1 MPRPVVPAAGRA
13 GLNLFEL
20 ATEVRMDATRHLTAL
35 AGDASMCAIGRS
47 GRSFPA
53 AKYHE
58 GRQAAA
64 GQARR
69 LLRDG
74 GAGIAGSPAS
84 AGSAGPSPGENSAE
98 SLAPAPHDAGADDSV
113 AQALAGVTSHWQQML
128 ADAEAKGPDWV
139 AYATGGLD
147 ALAEISEQPR

>member
-1 MPRPVVPAAGRA
+1 MSETP
-13 GLNLFEL
+13 LFVR
-20 ATEVRMDATRHLTAL
+20 ATEIRADAVRHLTAL

-64 GQARR
+64 SQVRR
-69 LLRDG
+69 AVRS
-74 GAGIAGSPAS
+74 GAPRSGTPQW
-84 AGSAGPSPGENSAE
+84 
-98 SLAPAPHDAGADDSV
+98 ADDV
-113 AQALAGVTSHWQQML
+113 PVTEPQVLADVRAQWQQTL
-128 ADAEAKGPDWV
+128 ESAQSKGPDWV

-147 ALAEISEQPR
+147 ALSDITDASAVR

>member
-1 MPRPVVPAAGRA
+1 MPSPLRPSDDRA
-13 GLNLFEL
+13 GLSAFEV
-20 ATEVRMDATRHLTAL
+20 ATEVRVDATRHLSAL

-69 LLRDG
+69 VLR
-74 GAGIAGSPAS
+74 GSPAS
-84 AGSAGPSPGENSAE
+84 TAGSAGSDGLAAE
-98 SLAPAPHDAGADDSV
+98 GKGADDSV
-113 AQALAGVTSHWQQML
+113 AQALAGVTSEWRQML
-128 ADAEAKGPDWV
+128 ASAEAKGPDWV

-147 ALAEISEQPR
+147 ALAEISEPTG

>member
-1 MPRPVVPAAGRA
+1 MIRPADDHVALSP
-13 GLNLFEL
+13 FEV

-69 LLRDG
+69 VLRG
-74 GAGIAGSPAS
+74 GS
-84 AGSAGPSPGENSAE
+84 AGSAGPSDG
-98 SLAPAPHDAGADDSV
+98 HRADESV
-113 AQALAGVTSHWQQML
+113 AEALDGVTSQWRQML

-147 ALAEISEQPR
+147 ALAEISEPPRPADRPS

>member
-1 MPRPVVPAAGRA
+1 MPGPVQPSRDRAGPSPGDRA
-13 GLNLFEL
+13 GLSPFEV

-69 LLRDG
+69 LLRG
-74 GAGIAGSPAS
+74 RS
-84 AGSAGPSPGENSAE
+84 AGSVEPPDGDSVDG
-98 SLAPAPHDAGADDSV
+98 SV
-113 AQALAGVTSHWQQML
+113 AQALAGVTSDWQQML

-147 ALAEISEQPR
+147 ALAEISETAA

>member
-1 MPRPVVPAAGRA
+1 MAEPTAAPEPTPAQGPPARQPHPATDLLERA
-13 GLNLFEL
+13 TAL
-20 ATEVRMDATRHLTAL
+20 RQDAVHHLTLL

-64 GQARR
+64 SQVRR
-69 LLRDG
+69 ALRTTPTPDVLDG
-74 GAGIAGSPAS
+74 LRH
-84 AGSAGPSPGENSAE
+84 E
-98 SLAPAPHDAGADDSV
+98 
-113 AQALAGVTSHWQQML
+113 WQQTL
-128 ADAEAKGPDWV
+128 DSARGQDWV

-147 ALAEISEQPR
+147 ALADLAEPRSSGGSAYPKRPEM

>member
-1 MPRPVVPAAGRA
+1 MTHRPLRPTDDRA
-13 GLNLFEL
+13 GLSPFEV
-20 ATEVRMDATRHLTAL
+20 ATEVRMDATTHLTAL

-47 GRSFPA
+47 GRSVPA

-69 LLRDG
+69 LLRDSPG
-74 GAGIAGSPAS
+74 GTSAGSPAGCTS
-84 AGSAGPSPGENSAE
+84 PSEM
-98 SLAPAPHDAGADDSV
+98 DGARDSV
-113 AQALAGVTSHWQQML
+113 AQALAGVTSDWQQML

-147 ALAEISEQPR
+147 ALAEISDQPR

>member
-1 MPRPVVPAAGRA
+1 MPSPLRPSDDRA
-13 GLNLFEL
+13 GLSPFEV
-20 ATEVRMDATRHLTAL
+20 ATEVRLDATKHLTAL

-69 LLRDG
+69 VLRGRSTGAAGPTGAATSTSSSGSAG
-74 GAGIAGSPAS
+74 GAG
-84 AGSAGPSPGENSAE
+84 PSSGERS
-98 SLAPAPHDAGADDSV
+98 ADDSV
-113 AQALAGVTSHWQQML
+113 AQALAGLTSQWRTIL
-128 ADAEAKGPDWV
+128 ADGEARGPDWV

-147 ALAEISEQPR
+147 ALAEISDHPR

>member
-1 MPRPVVPAAGRA
+1 MRGYVRSSGDRA
-13 GLNLFEL
+13 GLSPFEV

-69 LLRDG
+69 LLR
-74 GAGIAGSPAS
+74 ASS
-84 AGSAGPSPGENSAE
+84 AGGVEPSDGDSV
-98 SLAPAPHDAGADDSV
+98 DGSV
-113 AQALAGVTSHWQQML
+113 AQALAGVTSDWQQML

-147 ALAEISEQPR
+147 ALAEISETDA

>member
-1 MPRPVVPAAGRA
+1 MSETP
-13 GLNLFEL
+13 LFVR
-20 ATEVRMDATRHLTAL
+20 ATEIRADAVRHLTAL

-64 GQARR
+64 SQVRR
-69 LLRDG
+69 AVRS
-74 GAGIAGSPAS
+74 GAPRSG
-84 AGSAGPSPGENSAE
+84 
-98 SLAPAPHDAGADDSV
+98 APRSGTPQWADDV
-113 AQALAGVTSHWQQML
+113 PVTEPQVLADVRGQWQQTL
-128 ADAEAKGPDWV
+128 ESAQSKGPDWV

-147 ALAEISEQPR
+147 ALSDITDASAER

>member
-1 MPRPVVPAAGRA
+1 MSETP
-13 GLNLFEL
+13 LFVR
-20 ATEVRMDATRHLTAL
+20 ATEIRADAVRHLTAL

-64 GQARR
+64 SQVRR
-69 LLRDG
+69 AVRS
-74 GAGIAGSPAS
+74 GAPRSG
-84 AGSAGPSPGENSAE
+84 
-98 SLAPAPHDAGADDSV
+98 APQSADDV
-113 AQALAGVTSHWQQML
+113 PVTEPQVLADVRGQWQQTL
-128 ADAEAKGPDWV
+128 ESAQSKGPDWV

-147 ALAEISEQPR
+147 ALSDITDASAVR

>member
-1 MPRPVVPAAGRA
+1 MSGPVMPADDRA
-13 GLNLFEL
+13 GLSPFEV
-20 ATEVRMDATRHLTAL
+20 ATQVRMDATTHLTAL

-69 LLRDG
+69 LLRNSPG
-74 GAGIAGSPAS
+74 GTSAGSPA
-84 AGSAGPSPGENSAE
+84 GSASPSEMDG
-98 SLAPAPHDAGADDSV
+98 AGGSV
-113 AQALAGVTSHWQQML
+113 AAALAGVTSNWQQML

-147 ALAEISEQPR
+147 ALAEISDQPR

>member
-1 MPRPVVPAAGRA
+1 MSQPRRPAQPARPADDRA
-13 GLNLFEL
+13 GLSPFEV
-20 ATEVRMDATRHLTAL
+20 ATEVRVDATTHLTAL

-69 LLRDG
+69 VLR
-74 GAGIAGSPAS
+74 GSPAS
-84 AGSAGPSPGENSAE
+84 TTSSAGSDG
-98 SLAPAPHDAGADDSV
+98 LASGGKGADDSV
-113 AQALAGVTSHWQQML
+113 AEALAGVTSEWRRML
-128 ADAEAKGPDWV
+128 TDAEAKGPDWV

-147 ALAEISEQPR
+147 ALAEISEPTG